1 MLCYI
6 CYITCNVMLGLC
18 YVIEHVMLYNMLFY
32 VKLYNMLCYVIW
44 HVICYITCY
53 VIEHVMLRYIRCYI
67 TCHVIYAFLSSLSN
81 ISINQLHCMSSFTGL
96 IFKEIPPYGV
106 KWLRAKAQSRLYCN
120 INILLSEKHTL
131 NISPG
136 MVSAQKAPKQNYI
149 YLCIRSTTIRIREVG
164 KRGGGG

>member
-1 MLCYI
+1 
-6 CYITCNVMLGLC
+6 
-18 YVIEHVMLYNMLFY
+18 
-32 VKLYNMLCYVIW
+32 
-44 HVICYITCY
+44 
-53 VIEHVMLRYIRCYI
+53 MLRYIRCYITCYI

-81 ISINQLHCMSSFTGL
+81 ISINQIHCMSSFTGL
-96 IFKEIPPYGV
+96 IFKEIPPYAV

-149 YLCIRSTTIRIREVG
+149 YLSIRSTTIRIRQVG
-164 KRGGGG
+164 KRGGGGLK